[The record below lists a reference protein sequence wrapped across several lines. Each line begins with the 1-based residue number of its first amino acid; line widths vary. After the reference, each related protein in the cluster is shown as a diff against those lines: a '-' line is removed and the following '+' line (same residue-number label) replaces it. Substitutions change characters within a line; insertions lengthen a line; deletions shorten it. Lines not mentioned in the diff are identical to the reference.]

1 MTEIAKYFDDYN
13 PDLLPLIPADAQ
25 VILEIG
31 CGAGRLCE
39 AYRRINP
46 GVEWLGIE
54 SNDEAAEL
62 AGKHGIEV
70 IGSDAEC
77 WSWSLNQTKRHAD
90 CLIFGDVL
98 EHLRDPWR
106 ALKTLAS
113 NWVKPGGQVIASIPN
128 VQHYSVILALLRG
141 RWQYG
146 PEGLL
151 DVTHLRFFTLHSI
164 KAMFELAG
172 LDIFEI
178 RGRQIDSGELGD
190 WQEVLKRIT
199 VPDLATQSS
208 VYQYLVRSIRPI
220 LQPQPSNGDFT
231 VSVKAPIPKLHIHS
245 IGDGT
250 ICERPRLHEPAVM
263 LATIPGVKCTH
274 SQFYLGALHDLGKV
288 PDILI
293 QQRFRMFDLVDQAA
307 LLEAGCLII
316 AEIDDDPEALEGL
329 HHCDFMPLRAVHAI
343 QTTTEVM
350 AETCRRWNPNVAVFP
365 NQVAELPPPREYR
378 DGAPVRIFY
387 GSLHREL
394 DWAPIMPTLNRVIRD
409 DLPQRNIS
417 LVVVSD
423 KEFFGALDTD
433 QKTFHP
439 FCPWPE
445 YRSILRTCDI
455 AIVPLEDTRFNRHKS
470 DIKFL
475 ECAAEGV
482 AVLASKIACLA
493 IPYHHNPPVFE
504 YTNPQMFELNLRQ
517 LIANNSP
524 FSQHGTRPDLAELA
538 YAYVRDHRLLSQHYQ
553 HRHDVY
559 TTWISQREELHQA
572 LLERVP
578 SLRSRSGQLVPV

>member
-1 MTEIAKYFDDYN
+1 MAEIARYFDDYN
-13 PDLLPLIPADAQ
+13 PDLLPLIPPDAK
-25 VILEIG
+25 VILEVG

-46 GVEWLGIE
+46 KVEWRGIE
-54 SNDEAAEL
+54 ANREAATQ
-62 AGKHGIEV
+62 AYDRGIE
-70 IGSDAEC
+70 IIAEDAETC
-77 WSWSLNQTKRHAD
+77 PVYDIGRLSEESTD

-98 EHLRDPWR
+98 EHLHDPW
-106 ALKTLAS
+106 AVLKKLGRL
-113 NWVKPGGQVIASIPN
+113 VKPGGQVIASIPN

-151 DVTHLRFFTLHSI
+151 DWTHLRFFTLHSI
-164 KAMFELAG
+164 KAMFERAG

-178 RGRQIDSGELGD
+178 RGRQIDSDELGD

-208 VYQYLVRSIRPI
+208 VYQYLVRSIRPV

-231 VSVKAPIPKLHIHS
+231 ISVKAPIPKLHIHS

-274 SQFYLGALHDLGKV
+274 SQSYMGIIQDLGRV

-293 QQRFRMFDLVDQAA
+293 QQRFRMFDLEFQANLA
-307 LLEAGCLII
+307 EAGCLII

-365 NQVAELPPPREYR
+365 NQVAELSPPREYR
-378 DGAPVRIFY
+378 DEPPVIFY
-387 GSLHREL
+387 GSLHREK
-394 DWAPIMPTLNRVIRD
+394 DWAPIMPALNRVLADHPGVAVRVIADR
-409 DLPQRNIS
+409 L
-417 LVVVSD
+417 
-423 KEFFGALDTD
+423 FFDALECPL
-433 QKTFHP
+433 KLFHP

-475 ECAAEGV
+475 ECASEGV
-482 AVLASKIACLA
+482 ACLMSRVACQA
-493 IPYHHNPPVFE
+493 IPVCSPFVFE
-504 YTNPQMFELNLRQ
+504 YTNPQMFDLNLQQ
-517 LIANNSP
+517 LIANHAP
-524 FSQHGTRPDLAELA
+524 FSKSGSVRRDLAGAA
-538 YAYVRDHRLLSQHYQ
+538 YTYVRDHRLLSQYYR
-553 HRHDVY
+553 HRYDVY
-559 TTWISQREELHQA
+559 THWLSQRESLHRA

-578 SLRSRSGQLVPV
+578 SLRSRSAQLVPV

>member
-1 MTEIAKYFDDYN
+1 MTEIARYFDDYN
-13 PDLLPLIPADAQ
+13 PDLLPLIPPDAKA
-25 VILEIG
+25 ILEIG

-39 AYRRINP
+39 AYQRINP
-46 GVEWLGIE
+46 GAQWYGVEPNEEAVKIATTRGIE
-54 SNDEAAEL
+54 IFDDHVEEYIDWNPRKE
-62 AGKHGIEV
+62 
-70 IGSDAEC
+70 
-77 WSWSLNQTKRHAD
+77 TFD
-90 CLIFGDVL
+90 CLILGDVL
-98 EHLRDPWR
+98 EHLQDPWKV
-106 ALKTLAS
+106 LSGL
-113 NWVKPGGQVIASIPN
+113 VPLIKPGGQVIASIPN

-151 DVTHLRFFTLHSI
+151 DWTHLRFFTLHSI
-164 KAMFELAG
+164 KAMFEKAG

-208 VYQYLVRSIRPI
+208 VYQYLVRSVRPT
-220 LQPQPSNGDFT
+220 LNPVPGDGEIC
-231 VSVKAPIPKLHIHS
+231 VLEKAPIPRLHIHT

-274 SQFYLGALHDLGKV
+274 SQSYMGIIQDLGHV

-293 QQRFRMFDLVDQAA
+293 QQRFRMFDLAFQVNLA
-307 LLEAGCLII
+307 EAGCLII

-350 AETCRRWNPNVAVFP
+350 AETCQRWNPNVAVFP

-378 DGAPVRIFY
+378 NEPPVIFY
-387 GSLHREL
+387 GSLHREK
-394 DWAPIMPTLNRVIRD
+394 DWEPIMPALNRVLAD
-409 DLPQRNIS
+409 HPEVGF
-417 LVVVSD
+417 VVVAD
-423 KEFFGALDTD
+423 RVFYDALTCPL
-433 QKTFHP
+433 KLFRP

-455 AIVPLEDTRFNRHKS
+455 AIVPLEDTQFNRHKS

-475 ECAAEGV
+475 ECASEGV

-493 IPYHHNPPVFE
+493 IPDHKPLVFE

-517 LIANNSP
+517 LIADRSP
-524 FSQHGTRPDLAELA
+524 FSQSVRRDLAGAA
-538 YAYVRDHRLLSQHYQ
+538 YTYVRDHRLLSQHYR

-559 TTWISQREELHQA
+559 THWLSQRGELHRA

-578 SLRSRSGQLVPV
+578 SLRPRSARLVPV